1 MFYHQV
7 MATTEKAVKMCTK
20 CGENPKAGGEADTNP
35 WCQPCRTAYQ
45 RERAEGLEWRAE
57 RRGLLRGIQAMREAV
72 AAYFSQW
79 NGRPFMGAEVAA
91 ILSEL
96 PGPAVAPEDAKRP

>member
-1 MFYHQV
+1 
-7 MATTEKAVKMCTK
+7 
-20 CGENPKAGGEADTNP
+20 
-35 WCQPCRTAYQ
+35 
-45 RERAEGLEWRAE
+45 
-57 RRGLLRGIQAMREAV
+57 MREAV

>member
-1 MFYHQV
+1 MFYHQS

-20 CGENPKAGGEADTNP
+20 CGENPKAGGDADTNP

-45 RERAEGLEWRAE
+45 RERNETVEWRAE
-57 RRGLLRGIQAMREAV
+57 RRGIMRGVQAMREA
-72 AAYFSQW
+72 ASAYFAQW